1 MASRHGGVGA
11 KRRAGRRFGG
21 AARLAKQRR
30 LACMGTWT
38 CRCFLPRVQSRTSRL
53 LPTAGCSPGAHAH
66 ADVTHTRP
74 GDKRSHTHTHALTR
88 SHAQTCPPSTRPAS
102 RDKIPSY
109 SVRLASTDC
118 AARPPGWPPCLH
130 VRCNDAAQRVPLLS
144 HAPTAQCVALVTR
157 VCSASQ
163 PRLLAAPHALVAP
176 ARLLPRRRCCR
187 RSTGRRG
194 RPPRAAP
201 GRSRSAC
208 S

>member
-11 KRRAGRRFGG
+11 KRRAGRRSAG
-21 AARLAKQRR
+21 ALLVLPKKARVHGHVDVPLLFASSPVAHQSSSPNGRLQPQRTR
-30 LACMGTWT
+30 TRRRDTHA
-38 CRCFLPRVQSRTSRL
+38 PRGIR
-53 LPTAGCSPGAHAH
+53 
-66 ADVTHTRP
+66 D
-74 GDKRSHTHTHALTR
+74 HTHTHTL